1 VYILGQTFENLFA
14 PESAPGA
21 RSLESPQKRLQSPPN
36 AAADQGAR
44 AAAAA
49 AAERRAG
56 LMIAVSDSLLAQG
69 LEGEGEREGG
79 KAEVWELLAVFEV
92 RLCLAS
98 SRPLS

>member
-44 AAAAA
+44 AAAA